1 MKSFIYFLLI
11 IFSFSVYSKS
21 IVSGTRL
28 IFDGSKNE
36 ATINVSNTGN
46 IPALIQ
52 SWIDEGDDKIE
63 PSKINVPFIIP
74 NAMVTLSPD
83 ESFSIR
89 VFKKKD
95 IEQYPK
101 DRESLFY
108 LNVVDIPPKPENLK
122 DGSNALIQFVVRS
135 RIKLIYRPSGL
146 SGNANLALGDLNMNF
161 DGNDLVINN
170 PTPFFININ
179 DIKDIETKNRVF
191 DSIVIPPF
199 SNENKVKLNK
209 KSRKI
214 SITALNDLGARVER
228 EIIL

>member
-1 MKSFIYFLLI
+1 MKSFICFLLI

-95 IEQYPK
+95 IDQYPK

-161 DGNDLVINN
+161 DGNYLVISN

-199 SNENKVKLNK
+199 SNKNKIK
-209 KSRKI
+209 
-214 SITALNDLGARVER
+214 
-228 EIIL
+228 

>member
-1 MKSFIYFLLI
+1 MKSFICFLLI

-95 IEQYPK
+95 IDQYPK

-161 DGNDLVINN
+161 DGNYLVISN

-199 SNENKVKLNK
+199 SNKNKIKLNN